1 MFLFRSLTIGL
12 LGACVMLLVRVRVDT
27 SYVTVIEAVT
37 QPAPQQTPAT
47 ASIVDVAPGLRGWEV
62 SSLIRLSPG
71 ERVIAVDD
79 RPVDSDLAAGAAIA
93 ARAPSGGGYVDLE
106 VERADGLHRRMLVLM
121 H

>member
-12 LGACVMLLVRVRVDT
+12 LGACMMLLVRIEPARLQVQPT
-27 SYVTVIEAVT
+27 SSPEP
-37 QPAPQQTPAT
+37 QPQVVAN
-47 ASIVDVAPGLRGWEV
+47 ASIVDVAPGLRGAEV
-62 SSLIRLSPG
+62 SSLIRLAPG

-93 ARAPSGGGYVDLE
+93 MRAPGSGGYVDLE
-106 VERADGLHRRMLVLM
+106 VERPDGLHRRVLVLM